1 MFLLLARD
9 ASTLTRFFDYVP
21 LLTARPP
28 ADDKLLR
35 ESNQSSTTSKHNKAT
50 WHLRFDASTEPLVVE
65 QQHLDHFHRHVVL
78 KEIKA

>member
-50 WHLRFDASTEPLVVE
+50 WHLRFDASASNIWTIFTVMSAKLS
-65 QQHLDHFHRHVVL
+65 
-78 KEIKA
+78 